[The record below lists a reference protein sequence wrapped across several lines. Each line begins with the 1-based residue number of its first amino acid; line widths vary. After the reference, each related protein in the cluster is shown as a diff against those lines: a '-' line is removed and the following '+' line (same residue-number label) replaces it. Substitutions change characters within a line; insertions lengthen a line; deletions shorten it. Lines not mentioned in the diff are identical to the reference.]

1 MHSCMYVGSV
11 RHRRR
16 SDVTH
21 QFCYR
26 LWWSYLD
33 LGEMATLV
41 QRGLLS
47 KTRWG
52 KAAFCAQRH
61 QKDRPTDS
69 MTRSDRPVSSDSA
82 VGVRTPVDSVAADA
96 MDLSVAIRDAV
107 QKKAGWRPEGP
118 IRMLTQLTH
127 FGVYFS
133 PLTIFYVFD
142 DSERL
147 VASVAE
153 VNNTPWGEQHNYVL
167 TGQPSDGAVDWG
179 GGAAE
184 SWEGSHAT
192 SQVVEAASVFS
203 AAASSTVLSPTVRPE
218 LKRCEHPKTF
228 HVSPFFDVNG
238 RYDFTL
244 MPPGRTVSTVIDYS
258 DDGGPLLT
266 ASFSGTRSEFTDQ
279 NLLTRFWSHP
289 LVSLKVIGGIH
300 WEALK
305 LARKRVGFRR
315 KPEPPTNPVTN
326 VQVNETVGR

>member
-228 HVSPFFDVNG
+228 HVSPFMDMEKSYRWRLSRPGSRLSVHIESVLTDGAVDFDATMIL
-238 RYDFTL
+238 RK
-244 MPPGRTVSTVIDYS
+244 RA
-258 DDGGPLLT
+258 LT
-266 ASFSGTRSEFTDQ
+266 RG
-279 NLLTRFWSHP
+279 NLLRCLCARP
-289 LVSLKVIGGIH
+289 LTPVWILGGIYF
-300 WEALK
+300 EALRLWWK
-305 LARKRVGFRR
+305 GVKFVPHPNKQDQQNHDA
-315 KPEPPTNPVTN
+315 
-326 VQVNETVGR
+326 VQ